1 MTWQCPQHGPSKV
14 RDGRYG
20 PYCTQFLGIG
30 VAGANNKGYCSQ
42 AAPKAAPAAVSQLP
56 PIPMG
61 HAPADSDAIL
71 QASCLHFAA
80 RLYQGAGPEMGD
92 DAIELAIR
100 AFQAMKAVQG

>member
-14 RDGRYG
+14 REGRYG

-42 AAPKAAPAAVSQLP
+42 AAPKAAPAAVSLP

-61 HAPADSDAIL
+61 HAPADSDATL
-71 QASCLHFAA
+71 QAGALTFAA
-80 RLYQGAGPEMGD
+80 HLFHGAGPEMGD
-92 DAIELAIR
+92 AAIALAIK
-100 AFQAMKAVQG
+100 AYSAMKAIQ